1 MTEYPVN
8 VAVINRIFQR
18 IMMAAVFCS
27 KRIKIL
33 FNAIDGQMLDITD
46 QRRIPG
52 FEALF
57 YMQGLN
63 VLCHRKNREDIRT
76 VEIVQC

>member
-1 MTEYPVN
+1 
-8 VAVINRIFQR
+8 
-18 IMMAAVFCS
+18 MAAVFCS

-52 FEALF
+52 FEAF
-57 YMQGLN
+57 VYMQGLN